1 MAKIEESLL
10 NELTSTQEAM
20 QRAQAELG
28 HIAIL
33 ELRKNH
39 LLNQYAAGEQKL
51 AEIGQRIEDKYGP
64 GNVNIATGEHEP
76 LEQETVPAEEA
87 AE

>member
-1 MAKIEESLL
+1 MTKIEEALL
-10 NELTSTQEAM
+10 TELRSTQEAM

-28 HIAIL
+28 HIAVL

-39 LLNQYAAGEQKL
+39 LLNQYAAGEAKL
-51 AEIGQRIEDKYGP
+51 SEIGQRIEDKYGP
-64 GNVNIATGEHEP
+64 GNVNIETGEHEP
-76 LEQETVPAEEA
+76 LEQGAVPAEEA